1 MGVVVGYEPHGSD
14 LDALRE
20 RVKAAAA
27 RVKVCK

>member
-27 RVKVCK
+27 RVKVCE